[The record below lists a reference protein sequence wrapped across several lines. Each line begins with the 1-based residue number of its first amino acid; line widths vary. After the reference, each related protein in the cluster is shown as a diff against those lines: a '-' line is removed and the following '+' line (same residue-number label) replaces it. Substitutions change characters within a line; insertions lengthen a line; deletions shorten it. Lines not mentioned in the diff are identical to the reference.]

1 MAANLTKPLTWLIT
15 GGTGSLGSAL
25 TKRLLSQGHK
35 VRAYARNEHSH
46 ERLERAIDP
55 VHRSRL
61 SNLVGDVRDVERLY
75 EACDGVDVVIHAAAM
90 KVIPLCEYNPREAV
104 ATNVMGTAN
113 VARAVIA
120 CDVSRAVLVSTDKA
134 RSPSTHYGS
143 CKLAAE
149 RLWLAS
155 NAMLGA
161 RPKRFAGVVYG
172 NVFGSQGSIL
182 HAFREQMQSGAITI
196 TDKACTR
203 FHITLAQAVD
213 LVLGVAHEAEPGEI
227 WIPKIPSYRVV
238 DFAEAVAP
246 GLPHKVI
253 GLRANEKVHELL
265 ISEDEAPYVREE
277 DGHYVMTPGVPAE
290 SHVEE
295 FHSGRNPWKLSVERI
310 RHEIVEFDRE
320 HEGVRCG

>member
-1 MAANLTKPLTWLIT
+1 MTTRALCYLIT
-15 GGTGSLGSAL
+15 GATGSLGTAL
-25 TKRLLSQGHK
+25 TRRLLPQGHK
-35 VRAYARNEHSH
+35 VRAFARNEHSH
-46 ERLERAIDP
+46 ERLIAALPAKDRP
-55 VHRSRL
+55 RL
-61 SNLVGDVRDVERLY
+61 SSIVGDVRDIERLRL
-75 EACDGVDVVIHAAAM
+75 ACDGVDVVIHAAAM
-90 KVIPLCEYNPREAV
+90 KVIPLCEYNPQEAV
-104 ATNVMGTAN
+104 ATNVMGSAN
-113 VARAVIA
+113 VARAVID

-155 NAMLGA
+155 NALCGA
-161 RPKRFAGVVYG
+161 RPHPFVGVVYG

-182 HAFREQMQSGAITI
+182 HTFREQSLAGRITI
-196 TDKACTR
+196 TDARCTR

-213 LVLGVAHEAEPGEI
+213 LVLSVVDDARPGEI

-238 DFAEAVAP
+238 DFAEAIAP

-265 ISEDEAPYVREE
+265 ISEDEAPYAREE
-277 DGHYVMTPGVPAE
+277 NGHYVMTPGVPAE

-295 FHSGRNPWKLSVERI
+295 VHSGRNPWKLSIEAI
-310 RHEIVEFDRE
+310 REEIVRFDRE
-320 HEGVRCG
+320 FEGVRCG